1 MRTQWTANGNRDAGS
16 SCLCDRG
23 LHRYL
28 QNLGGGLNTPNP
40 PSRYATAAILPTE
53 DFSCVFWTS
62 CGSFDRCHASNARY
76 STCIIMQMALDNGD
90 TLWTGLRLISP
101 SLKPSCWREYV
112 IRKDKAR
119 VLSLSL
125 SLSLS
130 LHSSLWLRTQYGMKR
145 IPPSF
150 RMTPSFLIY
159 VVRATP
165 WTQLHRHTRICQDMH
180 DNKRCKVKT

>member
-1 MRTQWTANGNRDAGS
+1 MSGGFELRNQIRHCKTVCIKRNLFLINYNRMRTQWTANGNRDAGS

-125 SLSLS
+125 SRSLCTLHYDYVHSMAWSGFLRVSEWHHLS
-130 LHSSLWLRTQYGMKR
+130 
-145 IPPSF
+145 
-150 RMTPSFLIY
+150 
-159 VVRATP
+159 
-165 WTQLHRHTRICQDMH
+165 
-180 DNKRCKVKT
+180 